1 MNDVSR
7 EVASRAR
14 RRAAQRSDG
23 YSLLQIVITF
33 AVVGVLASF
42 ALPST
47 SWLQSIPCGPPWW
60 AIVPLIPRRAVEKLS
75 PWGYCQGAMAH
86 NVKSLLE

>member
-1 MNDVSR
+1 MVNDVNR

-23 YSLLQIVITF
+23 FSLVQILITL

-42 ALPST
+42 ALPTTVNVLRNYRLTAAVSAAT
-47 SWLQSIPCGPPWW
+47 G
-60 AIVPLIPRRAVEKLS
+60 AI
-75 PWGYCQGAMAH
+75 
-86 NVKSLLE
+86 